1 MFKSSI
7 SQIFGGRELAEETGT
22 VLNCKIAE
30 LPIAYLGLPLHH
42 RKVRKEHLQ
51 VIIDKIRR
59 RLASWRTFMLAQGER
74 LILVQSVLSAMA
86 IFTLCH

>member
-59 RLASWRTFMLAQGER
+59 RLASWRTFSSSKVGD
-74 LILVQSVLSAMA
+74 
-86 IFTLCH
+86 